1 MYTEEMFKT
10 TVLQMEKGDIKEGR
24 FTHPS
29 TGKVQTSVNFD
40 KLCLH
45 NITPRA
51 KLKIYTETYS

>member
-1 MYTEEMFKT
+1 
-10 TVLQMEKGDIKEGR
+10 MEKGDIKEGR

-29 TGKVQTSVNFD
+29 TGKVQTSVDFD

-51 KLKIYTETYS
+51 KVKIYTETYS